1 MNIYPRAQLMKNFLF
16 SSFLIF
22 GLIISS
28 HAQDYNWRMQYDTC
42 IINYNNGKIELA
54 QQWLEKA
61 LSDYKMSGTD
71 STEYFSMVNLLARC
85 YLKTG
90 KNFEAEELFK
100 KDIEYFK
107 NNQSEV
113 SKQGY
118 VTSIIFL
125 GYSYYNTRRFKEAK
139 KYFTEAL
146 TLKASNPKSPQYII
160 ILNNLATIANIAKS
174 YQEADSLYKAV
185 LGLKKEVY
193 GVNHIEYANTLTSL
207 GNLYKKMGR
216 FAEAEPLYAQSIAI
230 RKVAT
235 GEKNPEY
242 INALNNMAT
251 LYNLQGRYQDAEPL
265 YRRIMELSKQIYSSD
280 KIEYTKSIT
289 NLAGLYKT
297 MSRFNESEALYT
309 EVLTIRQ
316 QTIGEHNLD
325 YASALI
331 NLATLYKSMS
341 EYNKAE
347 IYYLS
352 ALSTYEVIIGEYHE
366 SYVAALIN
374 LASLY
379 RTMGRLQEAEP
390 LYTKALKIY
399 KLTSGSKTI
408 PYANLLNNIAL
419 YFDEVGRYEQAEEYY
434 KKALEITQ
442 ELLGDNHPDFATTL
456 NNLALLYKNTGHFEQ
471 AEPIYKQSAKIRKE
485 TLGEKHPEYAASL
498 NNLASLYENMG
509 RNDEAEPLF
518 KQALSIIKDSYGKQN
533 HYYASTLNNLAGLY
547 EIEKKYDQAEE
558 LYNESL
564 EIIRLTLGEKHPDYA
579 TTLNNLALLQQNR
592 KDYKKAEELY
602 IKNLQKTKEAFTERH
617 PNYATALSNLAGLYE
632 HMGNYLKAE
641 KMYSDALKIRGE
653 ILGDKHPSYTLTLSC
668 LARLYTAIHRYDMAD
683 SLWERTLNNYLYEIQ
698 SYFPSMSEKE
708 KGQFYHTISPD
719 FEQFNSYVLMR
730 ATENPAMV
738 ARMYDNQLATK
749 ALLLNSSNKLRQRI
763 LSSADTALI
772 NMYKTWLSQKEYLS
786 KIYSL
791 TKEEIRRMGID
802 ADSIETAT
810 NDLEKKL
817 SLKSELFKNTNDI
830 QYYSWK
836 DVQKELKEGEAALEL
851 IRFQK
856 YTFDSAGVYSD
867 SIYYAALIVKKNTQ
881 NSPELVLIKDGAELE
896 SKYVHYYKNA
906 VKFKHEDPYSY
917 DKFWKAIHI
926 ALDGVKKLY
935 FSPDGAYNQIN
946 INSLLNEESKKYVFD
961 EIELQ
966 NVTNTKDL
974 VARRIQKTS
983 KKQIVLF
990 GNPDYAL
997 DESTHH
1003 TNELYANLL
1012 NQLPGTEE
1020 EVKKI
1025 NKTMAQNSWSPK
1037 MFTGDDATEKNIKN
1051 LNNPK
1056 VLHVATH
1063 GFFEKDLVASNEN
1076 DQEKDKVKENPL
1088 LRSGLMLAGASVTLY
1103 NRNNTIFN
1111 AQKIEANYEDGILTA
1126 YEAMNLNLDNTE
1138 LVVLSACETGQG
1150 EVKNGEGV
1158 YGLQRAF
1165 VIAGAKSII
1174 ISLWKVND
1182 ETTQKLMSSFYLEW
1196 IKTGNKTLAFRNAQ
1210 LSLKKEFPDPYY
1222 WGAFVMVGE

>member
-1 MNIYPRAQLMKNFLF
+1 MNKFLLSCF
-16 SSFLIF
+16 IALCLVIDSQ
-22 GLIISS
+22 
-28 HAQDYNWRMQYDTC
+28 AQDRNWRMQYDTC
-42 IINYNNGKIELA
+42 IINYNNGKIDLA
-54 QQWLEKA
+54 QQWLESA
-61 LSDYKMSGTD
+61 LSDYKIQGSD

-85 YLKTG
+85 YLKSG

-100 KDIEYFK
+100 KDIDYFR

-118 VTSIIFL
+118 TTSIIFL

-139 KYFTEAL
+139 KYFNEAL
-146 TLKASNPKSPQYII
+146 ALKSSNSKSPQYII
-160 ILNNLATIANIAKS
+160 ILNNLATIANIAKD
-174 YQEADSLYKAV
+174 YHQADSLYNIILA
-185 LGLKKEVY
+185 LKKEVY
-193 GVNHIEYANTLTSL
+193 GVNHIEYANSLTSL
-207 GNLYKKMGR
+207 ANLYKKTGR
-216 FAEAEPLYAQSIAI
+216 FAEAEPLYLQSIAI
-230 RKVAT
+230 RKVAS
-235 GEKNPEY
+235 GEKNPDY
-242 INALNNMAT
+242 INSINSLAS
-251 LYNLQGRYQDAEPL
+251 LYNIQGRYQEAEPL
-265 YRRIMELSKQIYSSD
+265 FRKVMDLSKQAYSSD
-280 KIEYTKSIT
+280 KIEYTRPIA

-297 MSRFNESEALYT
+297 MTRFPEAEVLYN
-309 EVLTIRQ
+309 EVLTTRQ
-316 QTIGEHNLD
+316 QTIGENNLD

-347 IYYLS
+347 VFYLS

-366 SYVAALIN
+366 SYVSALIN

-390 LYTKALKIY
+390 LYNKALNIY

-434 KKALEITQ
+434 KKALEITE
-442 ELLGDNHPDFATTL
+442 ELLGSNHPDYATTL

-471 AEPIYKQSAKIRKE
+471 AEPIYKQAAKIRRE
-485 TLGEKHPEYAASL
+485 ALGEKHPEYGASL
-498 NNLASLYENMG
+498 NNLASLYESMG
-509 RNDEAEPLF
+509 RNDEAEPLY
-518 KQALSIIKDSYGKQN
+518 KQALSIIKEAYGTHN
-533 HYYASTLNNLAGLY
+533 HFYASTISNLAGLY
-547 EIEKKYDQAEE
+547 EIVKKYDEAEK
-558 LYNESL
+558 LYNEAL
-564 EIIRLTLGEKHPDYA
+564 DIIKQTLGEKHPDYA

-602 IKNLQKTKEAFTERH
+602 VKNLQKTKEAFSERH

-641 KMYSDALKIRGE
+641 KMYTDALKIRGD
-653 ILGDKHPSYTLTLSC
+653 ILGNKHPSYTLTLSS
-668 LARLYTAIHRYDMAD
+668 LARLYSATGHYDMAD
-683 SLWERTLNNYLYEIQ
+683 SLWEKTLGNYLDEVQ

-708 KGQFYHTISPD
+708 KGQFYHTISAD
-719 FEQFNSYVLMR
+719 FEQFNSYVLLR
-730 ATENPAMV
+730 AADNPAMV
-738 ARMYDNQLATK
+738 SRMYNNQLATK

-763 LSSADTALI
+763 LASADTSII
-772 NMYKTWLSQKEYLS
+772 NMYKKWLSQKDYLS

-791 TKEEIRRMGID
+791 TKAEVRKLGVN
-802 ADSIETAT
+802 ADSIEKVT

-830 QYYSWK
+830 QYYSWQ
-836 DVQKELKEGEAALEL
+836 DVQKELKEGEAAVEL

-856 YTFDSAGVYSD
+856 YKFDSAGVYSD
-867 SIYYAALIVKKNTQ
+867 SIYYAALIVKKNTKT
-881 NSPELVLIKDGAELE
+881 SPELVLIKDGSELE
-896 SKYVHYYKNA
+896 QKYVHYYKNA
-906 VKFKHEDPYSY
+906 VKFKSEDPFSY
-917 DKFWKAIHI
+917 NKFWKPVHS
-926 ALDGVKKLY
+926 ALAGIKKIY
-935 FSPDGAYNQIN
+935 FSPDGAFNQIN
-946 INSLLNEESKKYVFD
+946 INSLKNPENQSYVFD
-961 EIELQ
+961 EMELQ

-974 VARRIQKTS
+974 VIRKVVKPS
-983 KKQIVLF
+983 KKQIILF
-990 GNPDYAL
+990 GNPDYAM
-997 DESTHH
+997 DENTHH
-1003 TNELYANLL
+1003 ANELYASLL

-1025 NKTMAQNSWSPK
+1025 NKTMAQNNWYPK
-1037 MFTGDDATEKNIKN
+1037 MFTGDNATEKNIKN

-1063 GFFEKDLVASNEN
+1063 GFFEKDMVVSNEN
-1076 DQEKDKVKENPL
+1076 DQDKDMVKENPL
-1088 LRSGLMLAGASVTLY
+1088 LRSGLMLAGASVTLF
-1103 NRNNTIFN
+1103 NRNNVIFN
-1111 AQKIEANYEDGILTA
+1111 AQKIESDYEDGILTA

-1182 ETTQKLMSSFYLEW
+1182 ETTQKLMSGFYLEW
-1196 IKTGNKTLAFRNAQ
+1196 IKTGNKILAFRNAQ
-1210 LSLKKEFPDPYY
+1210 LSLKKEFPEPYY